1 MRKNNMK
8 KIIYITTVIVSSL
21 SLKAQVNIG
30 AGNLNGGSTESSVLL
45 EFNNL
50 ERKGVILPWVNS
62 VSEANLVD
70 NTASPNGTFVLDRD
84 DKYVKAKINNTWQN
98 LNYLANNTNII
109 PVNTIDA
116 NKTERVE
123 AQVII
128 GSPNSSAKGILVLE
142 SIAKAMVLPKFRNVH
157 KSIVNPAPGMVV
169 FDDTPGKEQICVY
182 NGTEW
187 SFWTWK

>member
-1 MRKNNMK
+1 M
-8 KIIYITTVIVSSL
+8 
-21 SLKAQVNIG
+21 
-30 AGNLNGGSTESSVLL
+30 
-45 EFNNL
+45 
-50 ERKGVILPWVNS
+50 PWVKS
-62 VSEANLVD
+62 VSEANLLD
-70 NTASPNGTFVLDRD
+70 NTASPNGTFVLDRS

-169 FDDTPGKEQICVY
+169 LMIPQVKSKYVFTMVQ
-182 NGTEW
+182 NGV
-187 SFWTWK
+187 FGLGNKILVLKLKDYIYRGL

>member
-1 MRKNNMK
+1 MRKENMK
-8 KIIYITTVIVSSL
+8 KIIYIATVIVSSL

-50 ERKGVILPWVNS
+50 EKKGVILPWVKS
-62 VSEANLVD
+62 VSEANLLD
-70 NTASPNGTFVLDRD
+70 NTASPNGTFVLDRS

>member
-1 MRKNNMK
+1 MK